1 MSKFNPDMFVTIKD
15 KWCWRSDD
23 TNFNDFKVFTREI
36 GLLDKVKPYLKGK
49 KVAVQAG
56 GNCGMQVVKF
66 ADYFDYVYTFEPDPI
81 NFHCL
86 VNNLQYDNVIKM
98 QCCLGDEH
106 KLVSLKDDNLGIG
119 GFYVNEN
126 LGNIPTLRIDDLSL
140 DACDFLQL
148 DVEGYTL
155 QALKGGMDTIKK
167 FKPVLSVEYCWIE
180 RFGTSRQDLTE
191 FLSSLGYVFKGMYT
205 SDAIFAYES
214 LSFKL

>member
-1 MSKFNPDMFVTIKD
+1 MSKINPDMFVKIKG

-23 TNFNDFKVFTREI
+23 TNFNDFKVFTRET
-36 GLLDKVKPYLKGK
+36 GLLDLVKPHLKGK

-86 VNNLQYDNVIKM
+86 VNNLPYDNVIKM

-126 LGNIPTLRIDDLSL
+126 FGNIPTLRIDDLNL
-140 DACDFLQL
+140 DACNFLQL

-155 QALKGGMDTIKK
+155 QALKGGINTINK

-180 RFGTSRQDLTE
+180 RFGTSQQELSAYLT
-191 FLSSLGYVFKGMYT
+191 SLGYVFKGMYT
-205 SDAIFAYES
+205 TDAIFVYES
-214 LSFKL
+214 LSFKI

>member
-1 MSKFNPDMFVTIKD
+1 MSKINPDMFVKIQD

-23 TNFNDFKVFTREI
+23 TNFSDFKVFTRET
-36 GLLDKVKPYLKGK
+36 GLLDLVKPHLKGK

-119 GFYVNEN
+119 GFYVNEKF
-126 LGNIPTLRIDDLSL
+126 GNIPTLRIDDLNL

-155 QALKGGMDTIKK
+155 QALQGGINTIKK

-180 RFGTSRQDLTE
+180 RFGTSREDLTA
-191 FLSSLGYVFKGMYT
+191 FLTSLGYVFQRIYT
-205 SDAIFAYES
+205 SDAIFVYES

>member
-1 MSKFNPDMFVTIKD
+1 MSKINPEMFVKIKG
-15 KWCWRSDD
+15 KWYWRSDD
-23 TNFNDFKVFTREI
+23 TDFKDFKVFSRET
-36 GLLDKVKPYLKGK
+36 GLLDLVKPYLKGK

-126 LGNIPTLRIDDLSL
+126 FGNIPTLRIDDLNL

-155 QALKGGMDTIKK
+155 QALKGGINTIKK

-180 RFGTSRQDLTE
+180 RFGTSQKELTT
-191 FLSSLGYVFKGMYT
+191 FLTSLGYVFRKTYT
-205 SDAIFAYES
+205 SDAIFTYES
-214 LSFKL
+214 LSFKI